1 MSQPDNLQ
9 QEVARLTQRQ
19 DQLERQRETATKV
32 DGIKMDVYTSTRSVD
47 RRMESLRRDVDWKFE
62 WRVKKAWSRPEIQ
75 FLRC

>member
-1 MSQPDNLQ
+1 M
-9 QEVARLTQRQ
+9 TQRQ

>member
-1 MSQPDNLQ
+1 MTQHDRLQ

-47 RRMESLRRDVDWKFE
+47 RPMESLRRDVDWKFE